1 MDKFEKKSKNVTIK
15 QFCKLVKE
23 LNKVLVDV
31 KDDAKIQFKFETGS
45 VLNVTGDLNRMIQIS
60 INLVRALF

>member
-1 MDKFEKKSKNVTIK
+1 MNKFEKKSKNVTIK

-31 KDDAKIQFKFETGS
+31 KDDALINFEFQTGTIE
-45 VLNVTGDLNRMIQIS
+45 NITGDLNRMI
-60 INLVRALF
+60 